1 MTHMLRRR
9 HLVSVVTPSLRVAT
23 RKESSVLS
31 IESTD
36 SNPLE
41 YFSGLIFRQHPRQQ
55 SAHLRIDFIKG
66 GCARAGTMYM
76 RVYLYVLYGTR
87 ACGMHKY
94 GMYTVT
100 ARDDRRFDTA
110 GLSRSPPPRIAI
122 PPRDDATR
130 NDAQRTGRPDCKTDY
145 PPPKKGTHGSSC
157 GLLFLLG
164 PINSHILP
172 LPSGPSIARFICD
185 ADRPIRFRCCPFQKS
200 KFRMV
205 YN

>member
-31 IESTD
+31 IESTN

-87 ACGMHKY
+87 MWNAQIRNVY
-94 GMYTVT
+94 GDR
-100 ARDDRRFDTA
+100 ARRPAVRYCRLVEVSSTSYHRHSPC
-110 GLSRSPPPRIAI
+110 SR
-122 PPRDDATR
+122 
-130 NDAQRTGRPDCKTDY
+130 
-145 PPPKKGTHGSSC
+145 
-157 GLLFLLG
+157 
-164 PINSHILP
+164 
-172 LPSGPSIARFICD
+172 
-185 ADRPIRFRCCPFQKS
+185 
-200 KFRMV
+200 
-205 YN
+205 